1 MAYLTAFLEGIIS
14 FISPCILPILPLY
27 FSYLAGGV
35 ADEAEKGVL
44 LKNSL
49 AFVFGFT
56 ILFVALGAASTTVG
70 QFLKDH
76 LLLMNRIGGVL
87 LILFAL
93 NNLGVVLVKAVNSNH
108 KFQLK
113 SMANMNI
120 PKSILFGFVFALGW
134 TPCVGP
140 FLGAALMQA
149 ANAALIYKGMLTLF
163 FYAMGLAIPFL
174 FASVLLEQLEGVF
187 ASIKKHSNAIS
198 VVSGVILLAFG
209 ISLVLGFNPAA
220 LFL

>member
-1 MAYLTAFLEGIIS
+1 M
-14 FISPCILPILPLY
+14 
-27 FSYLAGGV
+27 
-35 ADEAEKGVL
+35 L
-44 LKNSL
+44 LKNSI
-49 AFVFGFT
+49 AFVVGFT
-56 ILFVALGAASTTVG
+56 LLFVALGAASTTAG

-76 LLLMNRIGGVL
+76 LLLLNRFGGVL

-93 NNLGVVLVKAVNSNH
+93 NNFGVVLIKAVNTNH

-113 SMANMNI
+113 SMANMNV

-149 ANAALIYKGMLTLF
+149 ANAEQVSKGMLTLL
-163 FYAMGLAIPFL
+163 FYALGLAIPFL
-174 FASVLLEQLEGVF
+174 FAAVLLEQLEGVF
-187 ASIKKHSNAIS
+187 TSIKKHSKIIS
-198 VVSGVILLAFG
+198 IVSGIILLVFG